1 MTLHSGTTTIAI
13 AAPKRPA
20 IPPDLSQAGA
30 FMLGDPARG
39 SQPDLF
45 GRLSPTERALVTA
58 RGRRRGFQR
67 GEAVFNQGHQH
78 DGIFLIEEGLV
89 RVFYTAASG
98 REITLAYWLAGNFVG
113 GPEIFGSGINVWSG
127 TAARDTTGILLA
139 GAELRALVERIPAL
153 SMGIIEGL
161 IFKGS
166 CYSLLAQ
173 MLGTLS
179 VGERLVMVL
188 QRLTRMYGV
197 ATGEGIAIATPFTH
211 DDLAHMVGAT
221 RQWVSM
227 TFRRLAEQG
236 ILRVRRG
243 QILVLRPDWLDEHE
257 SLE

>member
-1 MTLHSGTTTIAI
+1 
-13 AAPKRPA
+13 
-20 IPPDLSQAGA
+20 
-30 FMLGDPARG
+30 MLGDSARG

-45 GRLSPTERALVTA
+45 GKLSEEERARVIA
-58 RGRRRGFQR
+58 RGRRRRFLR
-67 GEAVFNQGHQH
+67 GEAVFHQGNQH

-98 REITLAYWLAGNFVG
+98 REITLAYWMPGNFVG
-113 GPEIFGSGINVWSG
+113 GPEIFGAGIHVWSG
-127 TAARDTTGILLA
+127 TAVRDTMGVMLA

-153 SMGIIEGL
+153 AMGIIEGL

-179 VGERLVMVL
+179 VGERLVLVL
-188 QRLTRMYGV
+188 RRLTQMYGV
-197 ATGEGIAIATPFTH
+197 ATGEGTMIATPFTH

-236 ILRVRRG
+236 VLRVRRG
-243 QILVLRPDWLDEHE
+243 QILILKPAWLE
-257 SLE
+257 SREGLE

>member
-1 MTLHSGTTTIAI
+1 
-13 AAPKRPA
+13 
-20 IPPDLSQAGA
+20 
-30 FMLGDPARG
+30 MLGDPARG

-45 GRLSPTERALVTA
+45 GSLTPDERAQVTA
-58 RGRRRGFQR
+58 KGRRKRFR
-67 GEAVFNQGHQH
+67 SGEPVFLQGYQH
-78 DGIFLIEEGLV
+78 DGIYIIEEGLV

-113 GPEIFGSGINVWSG
+113 GPEIFGVGTHVWSG

-139 GAELRALVERIPAL
+139 GAELRSLVVRIPAL

-173 MLGTLS
+173 MLGTRS

-188 QRLTRMYGV
+188 QRLMRMYGV
-197 ATGEGIAIATPFTH
+197 ANEQGTMIATPFTH

-236 ILRVRRG
+236 VLRVSRG
-243 QILVLRPDWLDEHE
+243 QILILRPDWLE
-257 SLE
+257 SAEGIG

>member
-1 MTLHSGTTTIAI
+1 MTSFSGIASIDRI
-13 AAPKRPA
+13 AKPPPQRPE
-20 IPPDLSQAGA
+20 PQPGA

-45 GRLSPTERALVTA
+45 GRLSADERVQVAA
-58 RGRRRGFQR
+58 RGRRRRFQR
-67 GEAVFNQGHQH
+67 GEAVFNQGARH

-98 REITLAYWLAGNFVG
+98 REITLAYWLPGNFVG
-113 GPEIFGSGINVWSG
+113 GPEIFGAGIHVWSG
-127 TAARDTTGILLA
+127 TAARDTTVIALA
-139 GAELRALVERIPAL
+139 GAELRSLVERIPAL
-153 SMGIIEGL
+153 SMGIIDGL

-179 VGERLVMVL
+179 VGERLMLVL
-188 QRLTRMYGV
+188 QRLTQMYGV
-197 ATGEGIAIATPFTH
+197 ATDDGTMIATPFTH

-227 TFRRLAEQG
+227 TFRRLAERG
-236 ILRVRRG
+236 VLRVRRG
-243 QILVLRPDWLDEHE
+243 QILILRPDWLEAHE
-257 SLE
+257 SLD